1 MAPYDISEADHIR
14 TKGGLYLEQISSIL
28 MKMLTFCLNSSC
40 KTTQLKPRHAAHL
53 SGMPVLPP
61 QVCAFT
67 LMNYPALAHAQ
78 PALFLHQN
86 QESSPRLRSHLVH
99 RETSPDGTA

>member
-1 MAPYDISEADHIR
+1 
-14 TKGGLYLEQISSIL
+14 
-28 MKMLTFCLNSSC
+28 MLLT
-40 KTTQLKPRHAAHL
+40 

-99 RETSPDGTA
+99 RETSPDGTACQRVFLPEDAQ